1 MLQRLPVAFAQVKTV
16 NTSENVLNDTNQIIY
31 SLSRTKWIIKKV
43 HTWYTLITWIP
54 ESSKAEWILY
64 LWVLEM

>member
-16 NTSENVLNDTNQIIY
+16 NTSENVLNDTKQIIY
-31 SLSRTKWIIKKV
+31 SLSRAKWIIKKL
-43 HTWYTLITWIP
+43 HTWYTLIKWIP